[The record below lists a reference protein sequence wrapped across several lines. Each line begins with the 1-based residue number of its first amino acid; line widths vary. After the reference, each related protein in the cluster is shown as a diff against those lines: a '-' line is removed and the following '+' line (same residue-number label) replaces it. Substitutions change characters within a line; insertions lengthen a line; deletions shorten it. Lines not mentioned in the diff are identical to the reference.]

1 MDQKNLEFLHD
12 NLKYMGFGVDTPLN
26 LALDAQI
33 RLEPASFE
41 LYAEAFF
48 DEESKMEAKL
58 FFKRGTES
66 ERYYF
71 NKYEALLRFTDNPEK
86 DKAQTFH
93 LDKSGR
99 GVTFKEAFNLLHG
112 RYVHKMVKDDAGKK
126 EPKWLQL
133 NFAEKTLW
141 GNFKINK
148 FSDHFDLEKT
158 LRQYKIREL
167 LDEELEQRICR
178 SLRRGN
184 LHPVTFILHS
194 KKTQRMVIWASP
206 VERTIKNQPEA
217 TSANGKGGVAVELT
231 DIPEAIQEQE
241 NNLEIEKSL
250 LQDEP
255 STTKK
260 KKVHQ

>member
-1 MDQKNLEFLHD
+1 MDQENLNYLHD

-26 LALDAQI
+26 LALDAQV

-41 LYAEAFF
+41 LFAEAFF
-48 DEESKMEAKL
+48 DEESKMEARL
-58 FFKRGTES
+58 FFKRGPDS

-86 DKAQTFH
+86 DKAQTFE
-93 LDKSGR
+93 LNKGGR
-99 GVTFKEAFNLLHG
+99 GVTFKEAYNLLQG
-112 RYVHKMVKDDAGKK
+112 RYVHKMVVDDAGKK

-133 NFAEKTLW
+133 NFAEKSVW
-141 GNFKINK
+141 GNYKINK

-167 LDEELEQRICR
+167 LDEDLEQRICR

-194 KKTQRMVIWASP
+194 KKTQRMLIWASP

-217 TSANGKGGVAVELT
+217 TSARGKGGDPIELT
-231 DIPEAIQEQE
+231 EIPEAIQDSTP
-241 NNLEIEKSL
+241 EIEKSL

-255 STTKK
+255 SSNKK
-260 KKVHQ
+260 KKVHL